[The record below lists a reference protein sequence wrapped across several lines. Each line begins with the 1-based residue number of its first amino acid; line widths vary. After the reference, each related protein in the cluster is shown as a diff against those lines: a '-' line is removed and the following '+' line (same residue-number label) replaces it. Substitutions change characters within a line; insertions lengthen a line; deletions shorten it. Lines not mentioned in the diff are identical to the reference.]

1 MRNTEQIISTETFYL
16 TAAALIGIAV
26 LDVATNKPIDPEGQ
40 FSVMIVNKDWTF
52 LKQGDKEYRLATES
66 LSQEIKDS
74 LIKQRPDLESF
85 LKDGPINIINKN

>member
-16 TAAALIGIAV
+16 TATALIGIAV
-26 LDVATNKPIDPEGQ
+26 LDLATNKPIDPEGQ
-40 FSVMIVNKDWTF
+40 FSVMSVNKDWTF
-52 LKQGDKEYRLATES
+52 LKQGDREYRLDTQS

-85 LKDGPINIINKN
+85 LKNGPINIINKN